1 MDQDELVTGLRQ
13 RDPSAVGE
21 LLNSHGQRLL
31 RSAFLLSGSE
41 ADAQYLVQDTFVQAL
56 NSIRRFRGESSIYT
70 WLHAILL
77 NLARHQN
84 RDRRRLIVS
93 DELARTD
100 VPETDEGFARQDME
114 TAGSALVIAL
124 RQVSEI
130 HREVL
135 VLRFYEDMK
144 IHEIAAHLGIS
155 KGTVKSRLHYA
166 VAEMQR
172 LLPEELNLFGAKC
185 TKEKEQR

>member
-1 MDQDELVTGLRQ
+1 MDQDELVAGLRR
-13 RDPSAVGE
+13 RDAWAVGE
-21 LLNSHGQRLL
+21 LLDSYGQRLL

-41 ADAQYLVQDTFVQAL
+41 IDAQDLVQETFVQAL
-56 NSIRRFRGESSIYT
+56 DSIQRFRGKSSIYT

-77 NLARHQN
+77 NLARHHI
-84 RDRRRLIVS
+84 RDSRRLVVN
-93 DELARTD
+93 DELARKD
-100 VPETDEGFARQDME
+100 VPVTDEGFARQDTE
-114 TAGSALVIAL
+114 TAGSALAIAL

-135 VLRFYEDMK
+135 VLRFYEEMR
-144 IHEIAAHLGIS
+144 IHEIAAHLGLS

-166 VAEMQR
+166 IAEMQR
-172 LLPEELNLFGAKC
+172 LLPEELNLFGANS